1 MAWQFAQFGSVQV
14 RVQIGE
20 TEWDTSLF
28 PDKSVESYVL
38 PVKRSVR
45 ESEQLASGDVAE
57 VMVRVIL
64 E

>member
-1 MAWQFAQFGSVQV
+1 VKV

-20 TEWDTSLF
+20 TEWGTSLF
-28 PDKSVESYVL
+28 PDKSLESYVL

-45 ESEQLASGDVAE
+45 EREQLASGDVAE
-57 VMVRVIL
+57 VTVRVIL